1 MRPPIE
7 AAPPDSRPR
16 SRTVLPWILLCALV
30 LLAAVP
36 DQAHAQAR
44 PGRITAR
51 LSAPS
56 RGLTGE
62 IEVEADRLEQTRDGG
77 TLLEGAVVLRWGESR
92 MQADR
97 ITFREKRFV
106 EADGNVL
113 VVWTTNRIAGT
124 RMSYDLQEDR
134 GVIEDAVGQVDPEF
148 YFSAERAEMIGRERV
163 DLTSATVTTC
173 TQPIPYWSFSVSSA
187 RVNIDHYAH
196 LYNLRLKVGRVPV
209 FYSPYLVWPVKRE
222 RAAGLLFPEFG
233 TTRDRG
239 RVITQGLFLPLGR
252 SADVTLFGEYY
263 TVAGFGG
270 GGEMHVVP
278 NAKGLAVLS
287 GFYIQDE
294 VAGFARYR
302 VTYRQTQEFL
312 NGFRM
317 IADINQV
324 SDFDFFTDFERE
336 LRLASSPTI
345 LARIEFTRNGQWT
358 SVNVRDLRRDQLFAN
373 GTTLVQSTLPE
384 IEWRGRSHRMGRTPL
399 YFSFESSAAWIQQ
412 YGEKANADYYR
423 GDFFPVV
430 TMPLSPVPWLD
441 ITPAVTYRATY
452 YTQRRLM
459 DGSSDTKIGVD
470 DAIVRAVGG
479 AGIEVVGPKF
489 SKIFQKSDG
498 PEASKLKHTFEPR
511 LAYAFQQGAK
521 RFDELLVYDDVD
533 RNITAQN
540 LFTYGMRTRLFARR
554 PRAAQPLAAAGTEA
568 IVLPDGTTSEAPA
581 AEHGT
586 SAPLAVDAAVARKEE
601 PVEIL
606 SFDLRQSRSIDGIL
620 SRADSDGDFV
630 IDMES
635 PYSPVELSG
644 RYRARDGIDF
654 DMRTAYSVL
663 FDRISDL
670 SVAGTIYSELARAN
684 FSLVHRPGL
693 GDSAGAPIP
702 DQTQVRLALGV
713 TLFGGK
719 WRIDTDGS
727 YVVNPQPGQTR
738 VPDRR
743 WRMEYY
749 TQCCGFL
756 GEYLSRDF
764 SSSNSRKEFRF
775 TVDLRGIG
783 KLFDLHAGE
792 DR

>member
-1 MRPPIE
+1 MTRG
-7 AAPPDSRPR
+7 ARNRLALCLVFAS
-16 SRTVLPWILLCALV
+16 VILGIGGEGD
-30 LLAAVP
+30 P
-36 DQAHAQAR
+36 AHAQAR
-44 PGRITAR
+44 PGRVAAR

-56 RGLTGE
+56 RGVSGE
-62 IEVEADRLEQTRDGG
+62 IEVEADRLEQTRDDG
-77 TLLEGAVVLRWGESR
+77 TILEGAVVLRWGDSR

-113 VVWTTNRIAGT
+113 VVWGANRIAGS
-124 RMSYDLQEDR
+124 RMSYDLEQER
-134 GVIEDAVGQVDPEF
+134 GVVEDAVGQVDPEF
-148 YFSAERAEMIGRERV
+148 YFSADKAEMIGKERV

-239 RVITQGLFLPLGR
+239 RVFTQGLFLPLGR
-252 SADVTLFGEYY
+252 SADATLFGEYY
-263 TVAGFGG
+263 TEAGFGG
-270 GGEMHVVP
+270 GGELRVVP
-278 NAKGLAVLS
+278 NEKGLAVLS
-287 GFYIQDE
+287 GFYIQDN
-294 VAGFARYR
+294 VAGFGRYR

-317 IADINQV
+317 VADINQV

-358 SVNVRDLRRDQLFAN
+358 SVNIRDLRRDQLFAN

-384 IEWRGRSHRMGRTPL
+384 IEWRGRSHRVGRTPL
-399 YFSFESSAAWIQQ
+399 YFSFESSAASIQQ

-423 GDFFPVV
+423 ADFFPVI
-430 TMPLSPVPWLD
+430 TMPLSLVPWLD
-441 ITPAVTYRATY
+441 VTPAVTYRATY

-459 DGSSDTKIGVD
+459 DGASDTKFGVD
-470 DAIVRAVGG
+470 ESIVRNVGG

-489 SKIFQKSDG
+489 SRIFQKDG
-498 PEASKLKHTFEPR
+498 LPDAPKFKHTFEPR

-521 RFDELLVYDDVD
+521 RTDELLVYDDVD
-533 RNITAQN
+533 RIITAQN
-540 LFTYGMRTRLFARR
+540 LFTYGLRTRLFARR
-554 PRAAQPLAAAGTEA
+554 PRAAQPLAPTGTEA
-568 IVLPDGTTSEAPA
+568 IVLPDGTTNEPPGPTSGSSLAPGVEGA
-581 AEHGT
+581 A
-586 SAPLAVDAAVARKEE
+586 PRKEE
-601 PVEIL
+601 PVEVL
-606 SFDLRQSRSIDGIL
+606 SFDLRQSRSLDGLL
-620 SRADSDGDFV
+620 STADSDGDG
-630 IDMES
+630 ITDLTS
-635 PYSPVELSG
+635 PYSPVALSG
-644 RYRARDGIDF
+644 RFRARDGIDF
-654 DMRTAYSVL
+654 DLRTTYSVL
-663 FDRISDL
+663 FERVSDV
-670 SVAGTIYSELARAN
+670 SIAGTIYSELARAN
-684 FSLVHRPGL
+684 FSFVHHPGL
-693 GDSAGAPIP
+693 GARNGIALS
-702 DQTQVRLALGV
+702 DQTQLRLALGV
-713 TLFGGK
+713 TLFDGK

-727 YVVNPQPGQTR
+727 YVLGPPPGQSR

-764 SSSNSRKEFRF
+764 SSTNTRKEFRF